1 MKSARSMKSR
11 LIIPFCLI
19 LVVQTVFM
27 MVFLSNGMVAKS
39 LYMNEI
45 SSLEKDVQNN
55 ELLLEREMVQHW
67 LSDIRSSD
75 TIQKRIQALL
85 KERGINP
92 DGLEAEFPDLKW
104 NHAGCS
110 ESAPQKLRKQRVCDL
125 KWSGIQPEQKRPQS
139 RCCCHGYR

>member
-1 MKSARSMKSR
+1 MKSR

-85 KERGINP
+85 KERGMQPAAIQTDWKLNSQILNGIMP
-92 DGLEAEFPDLKW
+92 DVRNLLHRSYGNSVYVILNGPV
-104 NHAGCS
+104 S
-110 ESAPQKLRKQRVCDL
+110 S
-125 KWSGIQPEQKRPQS
+125 QS
-139 RCCCHGYR
+139 KNGH

>member
-85 KERGINP
+85 KDR
-92 DGLEAEFPDLKW
+92 
-104 NHAGCS
+104 
-110 ESAPQKLRKQRVCDL
+110 
-125 KWSGIQPEQKRPQS
+125 
-139 RCCCHGYR
+139 

>member
-39 LYMNEI
+39 LYTNEI
-45 SSLEKDVQNN
+45 NSLEKDVQNS

-85 KERGINP
+85 KERGMEP
-92 DGLEAEFPDLKW
+92 DAIQTDWKLNSQLL
-104 NHAGCS
+104 N
-110 ESAPQKLRKQRVCDL
+110 APQKLWKQRVCDL